1 MKNKYIRAGLL
12 IAAIATGVGAIAV
25 AGATGAGAGGI
36 LAATGLKGAS
46 AFGALMKAGFVGFT
60 GAAGA
65 TAGLIGSGGSLG
77 LSGSILAGG
86 SAITPVSTTAAGTFS
101 AATPLSLT
109 STGTTGGALSTAA
122 TPLSGLTAS
131 TGAFGTTAASTAPI
145 SLPSLSG
152 SALSTSSVLPKSI
165 TATKKSGFL
174 NGLRNTLI
182 DGVKSGTKN
191 LVATGMYNLVMH
203 GDIKGPEFEQDL
215 VGGGGR
221 AGSYTGSYALP
232 DAIRFTQ
239 QGLGDDTIGSTY
251 VAMLQNL
258 NYGTGSLDYA
268 RHTNMALMRGIQI
281 PQIQYA

>member
-1 MKNKYIRAGLL
+1 L
-12 IAAIATGVGAIAV
+12 
-25 AGATGAGAGGI
+25 
-36 LAATGLKGAS
+36 S
-46 AFGALMKAGFVGFT
+46 GFT
-60 GAAGA
+60 AG
-65 TAGLIGSGGSLG
+65 
-77 LSGSILAGG
+77 
-86 SAITPVSTTAAGTFS
+86 
-101 AATPLSLT
+101 
-109 STGTTGGALSTAA
+109 GGALSTAA

-174 NGLRNTLI
+174 NGLKNTLI

-215 VGGGGR
+215 TSGGGGR

-239 QGLGDDTIGSTY
+239 QGLGSDTIGSTY
-251 VAMLQNL
+251 VNMLQNL

-268 RHTNMALMRGIQI
+268 RHTNMSLMRGIQV

>member
-1 MKNKYIRAGLL
+1 
-12 IAAIATGVGAIAV
+12 
-25 AGATGAGAGGI
+25 
-36 LAATGLKGAS
+36 
-46 AFGALMKAGFVGFT
+46 MKAGFVGFT

-86 SAITPVSTTAAGTFS
+86 SAITPVAPTAVSSAALSTAPTVISGLPGATTGAFTASTPISGLTTTASTGAFS
-101 AATPLSLT
+101 AATPLTT
-109 STGTTGGALSTAA
+109 S
-122 TPLSGLTAS
+122 SGLTGLATS
-131 TGAFGTTAASTAPI
+131 TSPV
-145 SLPSLSG
+145 LPASLSG
-152 SALSTSSVLPKSI
+152 GASAIPTSSAFTVPPS
-165 TATKKSGFL
+165 AAPVTKAVGTTSTKSGFL
-174 NGLRNTLI
+174 KGLQETLI
-182 DGVKSGTKN
+182 DGVKAGGRN
-191 LVATGMYNLVMH
+191 LAATGMYNLVMH

-215 VGGGGR
+215 VSGGGGR

-239 QGLGDDTIGSTY
+239 QGLGGDTIGSTY